1 MIQSKAQLLFILG
14 LGLMLLFRIFTKIP
28 FLPEEIAGF
37 STTKLLK
44 LIFGLVFIS
53 SGFLIYRKS
62 NQPKL

>member
-1 MIQSKAQLLFILG
+1 MIKSKAQLLFILG
-14 LGLMLLFRIFTKIP
+14 LGLMLLFRIFTIIP